1 MKFAPLKLIET
12 VAAVAVV
19 AAWALVSASADEVNR
34 HEDRGA
40 TMPAATVAAARSTMP
55 SR

>member
-19 AAWALVSASADEVNR
+19 AAWALVSASADDVNR
-34 HEDRGA
+34 REDLGA
-40 TMPAATVAAARSTMP
+40 PMPAATVAAAQSPMQPR
-55 SR
+55 